1 MTELPRGTVTLLFT
15 DVAGSTDLVKRLQQD
30 YGDVLAT
37 HRALL
42 RKAFAEHGGAE
53 VDTQGDAFFVAF
65 GRAREA
71 VEAAIG
77 AQRAL
82 ARYPWDDG
90 AAVAIRIGI
99 HTGEPHRAQ
108 QGYTGLA
115 VHRGAR
121 ICTMANG
128 GQVLLSQATA
138 GIIDDEEIA
147 GASLRSLGD
156 YRLKDFD
163 RPERIFQLVVDG
175 LPSEFPPLSLVDEQP
190 PLTGTVTIV
199 MAEGRRMMRLAG
211 DLSREHFGALISEY
225 QRLLSRVFRETGG
238 GAVEVAGDS
247 VAAGFATAKEAAVA
261 AIAAQRAVA
270 THEWP
275 YGVNAA
281 ISIGV
286 HSGQAGIGSLGPAI
300 RRCAELCDAAEGG
313 QVFLSQAT
321 ASLLEDENLGEIVI
335 RDLGEHEMRR
345 TRGTVRAYELALPSN
360 RETAT

>member
-1 MTELPRGTVTLLFT
+1 M
-15 DVAGSTDLVKRLQQD
+15 LVDSRSAVCQQPI
-30 YGDVLAT
+30 
-37 HRALL
+37 
-42 RKAFAEHGGAE
+42 EPP
-53 VDTQGDAFFVAF
+53 
-65 GRAREA
+65 
-71 VEAAIG
+71 
-77 AQRAL
+77 L
-82 ARYPWDDG
+82 ARD
-90 AAVAIRIGI
+90 A
-99 HTGEPHRAQ
+99 
-108 QGYTGLA
+108 
-115 VHRGAR
+115 
-121 ICTMANG
+121 
-128 GQVLLSQATA
+128 
-138 GIIDDEEIA
+138 
-147 GASLRSLGD
+147 
-156 YRLKDFD
+156 
-163 RPERIFQLVVDG
+163 FQLVLAGVGVPEAGADREILDCLRHEHLARRRTCRHACADRDG
-175 LPSEFPPLSLVDEQP
+175 DAADLRVDELDFACV

-238 GAVEVAGDS
+238 GAVEVAGAS

-261 AIAAQRAVA
+261 ATAAQRAVA